1 MFSVEPTGHDPRW
14 VSWVFGP
21 PGEARPGIRLDAR
34 VAQISRSRSVAA
46 SPNQVWDVLA
56 DFGSISSWAAN
67 VDHSCVLEHGPTGTD
82 VGTSRRIQV
91 GRDTLV
97 ERITEF
103 DQPVA
108 LAYTIEGLPRRL
120 RRVTN
125 RWSLT
130 PVSATS
136 TQVTLTTTVDI
147 GANPVAQLA
156 ERALCRFMSK
166 QSDAMLDGLAARVEG
181 R

>member
-1 MFSVEPTGHDPRW
+1 M
-14 VSWVFGP
+14 
-21 PGEARPGIRLDAR
+21 
-34 VAQISRSRSVAA
+34 AQISRSRRVAA
-46 SPNQVWDVLA
+46 SPQQAWDVLA
-56 DFGSISSWAAN
+56 DFGSISSWVAN
-67 VDHSCVLEHGPTGTD
+67 VDHSCVLEHGPTGTA

-130 PVSATS
+130 PVSPAS
-136 TQVTLTTTVDI
+136 TAVTLTTTVEI
-147 GANPVAQLA
+147 GANPVARLA

-166 QSDAMLDGLAARVEG
+166 QSDAMLAGLAARVEG
-181 R
+181 S

>member
-1 MFSVEPTGHDPRW
+1 MAH
-14 VSWVFGP
+14 
-21 PGEARPGIRLDAR
+21 
-34 VAQISRSRSVAA
+34 ISRSRTVAA
-46 SPNQVWDVLA
+46 SPQRVWDVLA
-56 DFGSISSWAAN
+56 DFGAISSWAGN
-67 VDHSCVLEHGPTGTD
+67 VDHSCLLEHGPAGTT

-97 ERITEF
+97 ERITEC

-120 RRVTN
+120 QRVTN

-130 PVSATS
+130 PVSPAS
-136 TQVTLTTTVDI
+136 TAVTLTTTVDI

-166 QSDAMLDGLAARVEG
+166 QSDAMLAGLAARMEG
-181 R
+181 S

>member
-1 MFSVEPTGHDPRW
+1 M
-14 VSWVFGP
+14 
-21 PGEARPGIRLDAR
+21 RLDAR
-34 VAQISRSRSVAA
+34 VAQISRSRRVAA
-46 SPNQVWDVLA
+46 SPQQVWDVLA
-56 DFGSISSWAAN
+56 DFGSISSWVAN
-67 VDHSCVLEHGPTGTD
+67 VDHSCVLEHGPTGTA

-130 PVSATS
+130 QVSPAS
-136 TQVTLTTTVDI
+136 TAVTLTTTVEI
-147 GANPVAQLA
+147 GANPVARLA

-166 QSDAMLDGLAARVEG
+166 QSDAMLAGLAARVEG